1 MKSLRITLVSETY
14 PPEINGVANT
24 LGWLSDGLRQRGH
37 RVEIIRPRQAADTST
52 REGTDLLLCTGWG
65 LPGYPGLQ
73 WGGVSMHKLWR
84 RWRRQRPDVL
94 YIATEGPLGL
104 SALRAAR
111 RLGIAVL
118 SGFHTNFSQYSGL
131 YGLGPL
137 ARLLTHYLRWFHR
150 RTAATLVPSIS
161 QYLELERRGFERLA
175 LMARGVDAC
184 LFNPARRNQALREQW
199 GLGPDDIAVLH
210 VGRLAAEK
218 NLGLLAPCLQ
228 ALHKAHP
235 QRRLRLIMVGD
246 GPQRQSLEQQL
257 PEAVFCGMQRGEAL
271 AEHYASGDLFLFPSL
286 TETFGNVV
294 LEALASGLAV
304 VAYDEAAAAQHIRHG
319 HSGAL
324 AMPGDQAAFIDA
336 ACWLL
341 EEPETLRRVRLNARQ
356 HASRQGWPAIV
367 EQFEGY
373 LYHACSGQPQPLASG
388 VQGLQGSPGSLRPA
402 LSRSP
407 APAPDHPVRYGAR
420 NGPEPDHPCPPE
432 TFRSSR

>member
-1 MKSLRITLVSETY
+1 MNTPSLRITLVSETF

-24 LGWLSDGLRQRGH
+24 LGRLGEGLRQRGH
-37 RVEIIRPRQAADTST
+37 QVELIRPRQAADSETGNDD
-52 REGTDLLLCTGWG
+52 ELLLCRGWP

-73 WGGVSMHKLWR
+73 WGEVSMHKLWR

-111 RLGIAVL
+111 RLGVAVV
-118 SGFHTNFSQYSGL
+118 SGFHTNFAQYSGQ
-131 YGLGPL
+131 YGLGL
-137 ARLLTHYLRWFHR
+137 LSRLLTHYLRWFHR
-150 RTAATLVPSIS
+150 RTAITLVPSIS
-161 QYLELERRGFERLA
+161 QRLELQRRGFERLG
-175 LMARGVDAC
+175 LMARGVDAD
-184 LFNPARRNQALREQW
+184 LFNPARRSQALREQW
-199 GLGPDDIAVLH
+199 GLAVDDLAVLH

-218 NLGLLAPCLQ
+218 NLALLRPCME
-228 ALHKAHP
+228 ALRRDYPH
-235 QRRLRLIMVGD
+235 RRLRLVIVGD
-246 GPQRQSLEQQL
+246 GPLRGQLEQQL
-257 PEAVFCGMQRGEAL
+257 PDAVFCGAQRGEVL

-341 EEPETLRRVRLNARQ
+341 EESETLRRVRLNARQ
-356 HASRQGWPAIV
+356 HASRQGWPAII

-373 LYHACSGQPQPLASG
+373 LYDACR
-388 VQGLQGSPGSLRPA
+388 GLQATREQSPPLVIKPGS
-402 LSRSP
+402 S
-407 APAPDHPVRYGAR
+407 APHG
-420 NGPEPDHPCPPE
+420 
-432 TFRSSR
+432 

>member
-1 MKSLRITLVSETY
+1 MNTPSLRITLVSETF

-24 LGWLSDGLRQRGH
+24 LGRLSDGLRQHGH
-37 RVEIIRPRQAADTST
+37 QVEIIRPRQADDSAAQED
-52 REGTDLLLCTGWG
+52 DNLLLCKGWP

-73 WGGVSMHKLWR
+73 WGGVSVHKLWR

-111 RLGIAVL
+111 RLGIAVV
-118 SGFHTNFSQYSGL
+118 SGFHTNFAQYAGQ
-131 YGLGPL
+131 YGLGLL

-150 RTAATLVPSIS
+150 RTATTLVPSIS
-161 QYLELERRGFERLA
+161 QRLELERRGFVGLA

-184 LFNPARRNQALREQW
+184 LFNPARRSQALREQW
-199 GLGPDDIAVLH
+199 GLAPDDLAVLH

-218 NLGLLAPCLQ
+218 NLSLLRPCMEALQ
-228 ALHKAHP
+228 RTYP

-246 GPQRQSLEQQL
+246 GPQRASLEQQL
-257 PEAVFCGMQRGEAL
+257 PDAVFCGAQRGEVL

-341 EEPETLRRVRLNARQ
+341 EESETLRRVRLNARQ

-373 LYHACSGQPQPLASG
+373 LSSASRQPAHPANTGTASAMAIK
-388 VQGLQGSPGSLRPA
+388 PGST
-402 LSRSP
+402 
-407 APAPDHPVRYGAR
+407 APRG
-420 NGPEPDHPCPPE
+420 
-432 TFRSSR
+432 

>member
-1 MKSLRITLVSETY
+1 MNTPPLRITLVSETF

-24 LGWLSDGLRQRGH
+24 LGRLGDGLRQRGH
-37 RVEIIRPRQAADTST
+37 HVEIVRPRQTGEATVTPDET
-52 REGTDLLLCTGWG
+52 LLLCRGWP

-73 WGGVSMHKLWR
+73 WGEVSMHRLLR

-111 RLGIAVL
+111 RLGIAVV
-118 SGFHTNFSQYSGL
+118 SGFHTNFPQYSGQ
-131 YGLGPL
+131 YGLGLL
-137 ARLLTHYLRWFHR
+137 ARMLTHYLRWFHR
-150 RTAATLVPSIS
+150 RTAITLVPSAS
-161 QYLELERRGFERLA
+161 QRLELERRGFERLG
-175 LMARGVDAC
+175 LMARGVDAG
-184 LFNPARRNQALREQW
+184 LFNPARRSQTLREQW
-199 GLGPDDIAVLH
+199 GLGADDIAVLH
-210 VGRLAAEK
+210 VGRLAPEK
-218 NLGLLAPCLQ
+218 NLALLRPCME
-228 ALHKAHP
+228 ALASSYP
-235 QRRLRLIMVGD
+235 QKRLRLIVVGD
-246 GPQRQSLEQQL
+246 GPQRASLEQQL
-257 PEAVFCGMQRGEAL
+257 PQAVFCGAQRGEAL

-341 EEPETLRRVRLNARQ
+341 EESETLRRVRLNARQ

-373 LYHACSGQPQPLASG
+373 LRGAMAGSG
-388 VQGLQGSPGSLRPA
+388 VPAATLAIKPGSSVP
-402 LSRSP
+402 
-407 APAPDHPVRYGAR
+407 HG
-420 NGPEPDHPCPPE
+420 
-432 TFRSSR
+432 